1 MRVALFHNV
10 PARRAQH
17 HQQQKKKL
25 RFVINRLGRRAVSL
39 AFESW
44 VQQWEWQRW
53 RLVTLSATLR
63 RLSNRLV
70 SAAYNAWVRLVRTRR
85 SLRHVVEIMK
95 IRQKDRLLLRAF
107 RHYRGIVFR
116 AVTTRKQDEA
126 YLAQHATALV
136 MANRRLARRRMLRTV
151 VGAWATA
158 TANRH
163 RRTKLAHRVVKTM
176 LRRALSAAFMAWV
189 SFAFT
194 DPRDL
199 KIERLQETIAL
210 LYSRGWRRA
219 CCTNVFKTWLI
230 FVEER
235 WEQRHS
241 VKQNLDNLALELA
254 IQNETERVGPG
265 RRVTTLR
272 Y

>member
-1 MRVALFHNV
+1 M
-10 PARRAQH
+10 
-17 HQQQKKKL
+17 
-25 RFVINRLGRRAVSL
+25 INRLGRRAVSL

-63 RLSNRLV
+63 RLSNRLI

-219 CCTNVFKTWLI
+219 CRSW
-230 FVEER
+230 
-235 WEQRHS
+235 
-241 VKQNLDNLALELA
+241 
-254 IQNETERVGPG
+254 
-265 RRVTTLR
+265 
-272 Y
+272 